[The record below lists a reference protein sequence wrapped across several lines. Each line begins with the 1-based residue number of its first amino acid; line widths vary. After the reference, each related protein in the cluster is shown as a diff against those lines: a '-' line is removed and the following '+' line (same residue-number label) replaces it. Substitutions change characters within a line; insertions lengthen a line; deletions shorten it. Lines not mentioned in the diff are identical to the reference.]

1 VVFINGKLTM
11 LKILENLPTEVD
23 KRLEEKDEPLKE
35 KQHA

>member
-1 VVFINGKLTM
+1 M

-35 KQHA
+35 KQNARPSI